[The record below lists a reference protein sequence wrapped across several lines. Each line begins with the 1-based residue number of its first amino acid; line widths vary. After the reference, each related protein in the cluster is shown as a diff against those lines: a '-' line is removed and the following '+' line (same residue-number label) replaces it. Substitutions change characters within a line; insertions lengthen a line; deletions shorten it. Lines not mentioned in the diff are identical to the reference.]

1 VEKQQRLLEKS
12 DWTTWNALPN
22 TNVIFSRLM
31 NNPQAKETE
40 GGESQIDLGL
50 FSFLFPSFFL
60 LEGIW
65 FFFWVFDQEKLLR
78 VGEEES

>member
-40 GGESQIDLGL
+40 GGESQI
-50 FSFLFPSFFL
+50 
-60 LEGIW
+60 E
-65 FFFWVFDQEKLLR
+65 
-78 VGEEES
+78 